1 MNILVRCVKKR
12 QAREAFAK
20 FLSLITPMPTQEGRK
35 QMLAWVDVAHAALME
50 VCVFDAGDPRKG
62 RLEEVMWMAMAKIAE
77 MDTAARSVQLPST
90 PFDDTH
96 VAFTPV
102 LPSTASAA

>member
-20 FLSLITPMPTQEGRK
+20 YLSLITPMSTQEGRK
-35 QMLAWVDVAHAALME
+35 QMLAWVDVALAALME
-50 VCVFDAGDPRKG
+50 VCVLDGSDPRKG

-77 MDTAARSVQLPST
+77 MDAAAKAVMK
-90 PFDDTH
+90 
-96 VAFTPV
+96 
-102 LPSTASAA
+102 AA

>member
-20 FLSLITPMPTQEGRK
+20 YLSLITPMPTQEGRK

-96 VAFTPV
+96 VAVTV

>member
-20 FLSLITPMPTQEGRK
+20 YLSLITPMSTQEGRK
-35 QMLAWVDVAHAALME
+35 QMLAWVDVALAALME
-50 VCVFDAGDPRKG
+50 VCVLDGCDPRKG

-77 MDTAARSVQLPST
+77 MDAAAKAVMK
-90 PFDDTH
+90 
-96 VAFTPV
+96 
-102 LPSTASAA
+102 AA